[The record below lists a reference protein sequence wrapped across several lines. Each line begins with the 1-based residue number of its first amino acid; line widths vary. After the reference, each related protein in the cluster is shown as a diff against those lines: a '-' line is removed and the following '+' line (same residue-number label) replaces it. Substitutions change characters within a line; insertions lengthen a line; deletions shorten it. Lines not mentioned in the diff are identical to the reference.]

1 MGGRRTHTDAVLAV
15 AVVVLAACGQDGGTT
30 DTAAPEPT
38 TTLSIAATDNLRFD
52 PDTISVPA
60 GEEISVKLT
69 SGPAVLHDLVI
80 AEAVTE
86 ATATPTGEPVTPV
99 DSDDVFVLRADAGG
113 TATAS
118 FRVDAPGSY
127 ELYCSVPGHR
137 RGGMV
142 ATLTVVG

>member
-1 MGGRRTHTDAVLAV
+1 MSGRRTHAGAVLAV
-15 AVVVLAACGQDGGTT
+15 AAVVLAACGQDGGTT
-30 DTAAPEPT
+30 DTAAAEPT
-38 TTLSIAATDNLRFD
+38 TTLSIAATDNLRFE

-60 GEEISVKLT
+60 GEEISVELT
-69 SGPAVLHDLVI
+69 SGPTVLHDLVI
-80 AEAVTE
+80 ADAGTA
-86 ATATPTGEPVTPV
+86 ATATPTGEPVAPV
-99 DSDDVFVLRADAGG
+99 HSDDVFVIRADAGG

-118 FRVDAPGSY
+118 LRLDAPGSY